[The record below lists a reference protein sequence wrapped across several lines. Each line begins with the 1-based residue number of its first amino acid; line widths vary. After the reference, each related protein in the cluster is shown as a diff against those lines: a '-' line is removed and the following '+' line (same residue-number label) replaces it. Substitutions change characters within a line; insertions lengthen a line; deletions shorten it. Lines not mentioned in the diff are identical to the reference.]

1 MDNFVI
7 TIARGYGSGGRQIGK
22 KLAEE
27 LGIRMIDRELLQM
40 ASSESGISEE
50 LFALAD
56 EKMIK
61 KAHLFGDNIKKY
73 TGNILKPEDEEFISN
88 ENLFNYQARV
98 LVFMASKESF
108 IAIGRAADYVLRDFP
123 NVLSVNIQAPF
134 EDCVRSITRRFMMED
149 REAEK
154 SVKNIDKYR
163 AGYYKY
169 YTGRDWKDPANYDIC
184 LSSSRLGRDKCVDVI
199 KACARVKFSHI
210 TIG

>member
-56 EKMIK
+56 EKLKK
-61 KAHLFGDNIKKY
+61 KAPFGGAVRKY
-73 TGNILKPEDEEFISN
+73 TGEILRPEDQEFISD

-98 LVFMASKESF
+98 LVFLACKESF

-123 NVLSVNIQAPF
+123 NVLSVNIQAPY
-134 EDCVRSITRRFMMED
+134 EDCVRSITKRFMMSD

-154 SVKNIDKYR
+154 AVKNIDKYR

-169 YTGRDWKDPANYDIC
+169 YTGKDWKDPANYDIC
-184 LSSSRLGRDKCVDVI
+184 LNSSRLGREKCVNVI
-199 KACARVKFSHI
+199 KACAGLKFSHLA
-210 TIG
+210 IG

>member
-7 TIARGYGSGGRQIGK
+7 TIARGYGSGGKQIGRR
-22 KLAEE
+22 LAEE

-56 EKMIK
+56 EKLKK
-61 KAHLFGDNIKKY
+61 KAPFGSTVRKY
-73 TGNILKPEDEEFISN
+73 TGDILKPEDQEFISD

-98 LVFMASKESF
+98 LVFLACKESF
-108 IAIGRAADYVLRDFP
+108 VAIGRAADYVLRDFP
-123 NVLSVNIQAPF
+123 NVLSVSIQAPF
-134 EDCVRSITRRFMMED
+134 EDCVRSVTKRFMMAE

-154 SVKNIDKYR
+154 AVKNIDKYR

-184 LSSSRLGRDKCVDVI
+184 LNSSRFGRDKCVEAI
-199 KACARVKFSHI
+199 KACAGLKFSHI
-210 TIG
+210 KIG